1 MFARVTVTASDRDA
15 SERFYATVLRTL
27 GVEPTSTAAWQDF
40 SVGQA
45 DSAAAVTRRLHI
57 GFVAPLREHVDAF
70 WRAGTG
76 AGHPDAGAPG
86 PRPQYRED
94 YYGAFVLDP
103 DGNSA
108 EAVHHGAM
116 RRGGVVDHLWLRVPD
131 VAAARDFYAALIPHA
146 DVRLER
152 DTPEHVLFAG
162 DSGSFSLVPGEATE
176 NAHLVFDGPGEGSP
190 LREPQADAAGNTI
203 QVL

>member
-57 GFVAPLREHVDAF
+57 GVVAPSREHVDAF

-103 DGNSA
+103 DGHNV
-108 EAVHHGAM
+108 EAVCHDPA
-116 RRGGVVDHLWLRVPD
+116 
-131 VAAARDFYAALIPHA
+131 
-146 DVRLER
+146 
-152 DTPEHVLFAG
+152 
-162 DSGSFSLVPGEATE
+162 
-176 NAHLVFDGPGEGSP
+176 
-190 LREPQADAAGNTI
+190 
-203 QVL
+203 